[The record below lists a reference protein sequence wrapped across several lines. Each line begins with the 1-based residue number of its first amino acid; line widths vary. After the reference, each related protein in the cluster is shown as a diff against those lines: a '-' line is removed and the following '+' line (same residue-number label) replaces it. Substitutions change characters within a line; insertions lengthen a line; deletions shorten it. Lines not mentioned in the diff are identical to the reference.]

1 MLGGLLPSRASG
13 ILVSWRSS
21 FWTGTF
27 VIVMVGCCASKP
39 LMALRYMPSNG
50 WLVALFHQ
58 VRVTL
63 AAVLGLGLPAL
74 LAVALLVPAGVLVV
88 DELPLLHAAAAVAVV
103 TASATTASARLLRM
117 CSPDR
122 GLTQGIFSKVFGIL
136 SACRHRKDGRHRGQP
151 PVSMVLRTF
160 SSLDDSRTMLREQ
173 RSSVDLRYREVSRL
187 TRKVRPCGRPRS
199 PPSQPRQ
206 AFLCPLC
213 RRW

>member
-1 MLGGLLPSRASG
+1 
-13 ILVSWRSS
+13 
-21 FWTGTF
+21 
-27 VIVMVGCCASKP
+27 
-39 LMALRYMPSNG
+39 MPSSG

-63 AAVLGLGLPAL
+63 AGVLAL
-74 LAVALLVPAGVLVV
+74 LAVLALLGLLELLAEGAAVERFE
-88 DELPLLHAAAAVAVV
+88 ELPLLHAAAAGHVV
-103 TASATTASARLLRM
+103 TASATAASARLLRM
-117 CSPDR
+117 WSPDR

-187 TRKVRPCGRPRS
+187 IRKVRPCGRPRS
-199 PPSQPRQ
+199 PPSPPGQ
-206 AFLCPLC
+206 ALRCPLC